1 MAWRK
6 YFDWEL
12 EIKIGANYSPRFTL
26 EVFYQQGSETKFEG
40 LYCFADIF
48 FITIS
53 IQLANTNI
61 NRTRKGWLR

>member
-1 MAWRK
+1 MNWRG

-12 EIKIGANYSPRFTL
+12 EIKIVTRYDPRFGL
-26 EVFYQQGSETKFEG
+26 EIYYQQGSETKFEG
-40 LYCFADIF
+40 LYCFADIL
-48 FITIS
+48 FITMS